1 MANDL
6 FRTDSEDDKLIDLN
20 SDADLARR
28 SERWKVSKEELRR
41 AIEHVG
47 PRVKDVRQHLIG
59 GFTPAGPTS

>member
-1 MANDL
+1 MANNL
-6 FRTDSEDDKLIDLN
+6 FRGDSEDESRIDIN
-20 SDADLARR
+20 SDADLARW
-28 SERWKVSKEELRR
+28 SEHWKVSKEELRR